1 VDTIPTSANTE
12 DHVSMG
18 PAAARQARQ
27 IAVNVE
33 RILALELLAAA
44 QAIDF
49 RREVLGPDAR
59 LGQGTAPAYALIR
72 QRVPFLEQD
81 AVMYPHIEAVWELV
95 GSGELTRAVRAGC
108 QRAFNRSPRG
118 RRSSAVTNTSAA
130 WLRGKRCV
138 INGSTSTRPSRI
150 NSRAVGKSSPTYIS
164 VPTSSSSLS

>member
-27 IAVNVE
+27 IALNVE

-59 LGQGTAPAYALIR
+59 LGHGTAPVYALIR
-72 QRVPFLEQD
+72 QHVPFLEQD
-81 AVMYPHIEAVWELV
+81 AVMYPYIEAVCELV
-95 GSGELTRAVRAGC
+95 ASGELARVAREGC
-108 QRAFNRSPRG
+108 QRAFNRSPCG
-118 RRSSAVTNTSAA
+118 P
-130 WLRGKRCV
+130 G
-138 INGSTSTRPSRI
+138 
-150 NSRAVGKSSPTYIS
+150 
-164 VPTSSSSLS
+164 